1 MRTSICFIAIMICS
15 ISFAQGTRM
24 KGDKPTKRKV
34 KSTAIVELKK
44 GVAFYKE
51 GNLNSAKNSFK
62 QAILIDPTYTKAY
75 VNLGRVYE
83 KQDSLKLAHSC
94 YDKAVNSNNSSPTAF
109 YDRGKLNI
117 KLQEYDAAVTDLKAA
132 TSLYSKNISYNY
144 YFGVALYKTQDYNGA
159 IEQFDIVLNKDK
171 NHFYAFNDRGASYL
185 ALEKLD
191 EADNDFNS
199 ASAINSDFHVTHLNK
214 GKLYLKKNDYP
225 NAIKEFEACIDKKP
239 NHRMAINNLG
249 VTHMKQGEYELS
261 KKYFDQAVN
270 GVAKDSLFNLA
281 LNGGEGKFG
290 MLDIISEYS
299 GTPSANLASY
309 YAGTA
314 YLKLK
319 DYKNAVE
326 HLSNFKSDDE
336 VLAALAKGNI
346 GDAFVQLD
354 QKEDALGYYEQ
365 AAKLRNN
372 EYTTPMYL
380 HKAGIIAL
388 DLGKADKAL
397 THFKTIK
404 DDFPTSTE
412 AANVDVF
419 IGKAQVLANK

>member
-1 MRTSICFIAIMICS
+1 MATYKKKYKAKNKAEKEQNIEDGSTTAEVFNTLDETASKTEAFVAKNQKYIFIII
-15 ISFAQGTRM
+15 G
-24 KGDKPTKRKV
+24 
-34 KSTAIVELKK
+34 IVAAVVL
-44 GVAFYKE
+44 GSLAYKE
-51 GNLNSAKNSFK
+51 YIAKPKQLNAMNDMF
-62 QAILIDPTYTKAY
+62 QA
-75 VNLGRVYE
+75 
-83 KQDSLKLAHSC
+83 Q
-94 YDKAVNSNNSSPTAF
+94 
-109 YDRGKLNI
+109 
-117 KLQEYDAAVTDLKAA
+117 
-132 TSLYSKNISYNY
+132 
-144 YFGVALYKTQDYNGA
+144 
-159 IEQFDIVLNKDK
+159 
-171 NHFYAFNDRGASYL
+171 
-185 ALEKLD
+185 
-191 EADNDFNS
+191 
-199 ASAINSDFHVTHLNK
+199 
-214 GKLYLKKNDYP
+214 
-225 NAIKEFEACIDKKP
+225 
-239 NHRMAINNLG
+239 
-249 VTHMKQGEYELS
+249 
-261 KKYFDQAVN
+261 KYFDQAVN

-290 MLDIISEYS
+290 MLDIIEEYS

-336 VLAALAKGNI
+336 ILAALAKGNI

-354 QKEDALGYYEQ
+354 QKEDALSYYEQ

-397 THFKTIK
+397 AFFKTIK
-404 DDFPTSTE
+404 EDYSNSTE

-419 IGKAQVLANK
+419 IGKAQVLASK